1 MKRERER
8 DFSCA
13 VRVGTS
19 RSSELESVGQNC
31 VQTEPLRYT
40 SHGRRGR
47 GCVFSVYECRVGK
60 VAGVLCHGVG
70 TEMLFAQKQQSSC
83 P

>member
-1 MKRERER
+1 MKRER
-8 DFSCA
+8 DGSCA
-13 VRVGTS
+13 VAVGTS
-19 RSSELESVGQNC
+19 RSSELESMGQNC

-47 GCVFSVYECRVGK
+47 GCGFSVCDCKAGK
-60 VAGVLCHGVG
+60 VAGVLCHGVD
-70 TEMLFAQKQQSSC
+70 TEMLFAKEQQSSC

>member
-1 MKRERER
+1 M
-8 DFSCA
+8 
-13 VRVGTS
+13 GTS

-47 GCVFSVYECRVGK
+47 GCVFSVCECRVGK

>member
-1 MKRERER
+1 MKRER
-8 DFSCA
+8 DGSCA
-13 VRVGTS
+13 VGVGTS
-19 RSSELESVGQNC
+19 RSSELESMGQNC

-47 GCVFSVYECRVGK
+47 GCGFSVCECKAGK

-70 TEMLFAQKQQSSC
+70 TEMLFAKEQQSSC